1 MDDKTWQKGA
11 GSQVVLDSIFAA
23 LAAVW
28 ITFATQDSLQ
38 TRLKFIEIVCSL
50 FSFFLFAISAEG
62 TTNSYDEQDVLKYVY
77 YLLWYNV
84 GVILIGSSI
93 GLLIYAHFS
102 THLLRFAGP
111 FLSYLPPLIG
121 QILVPT
127 IYSFIFFVLLW
138 RWIADAFWLLFE
150 PQEDFNLYLQELND
164 EVSPI
169 PERHFFMRLIF
180 RRRLKH
186 EITSA

>member
-23 LAAVW
+23 LAAIW

-38 TRLKFIEIVCSL
+38 TRLKFFEIACSL

-62 TTNSYDEQDVLKYVY
+62 TTNSYDEKDVLKYVY

-93 GLLIYAHFS
+93 GLLIYAHFRA
-102 THLLRFAGP
+102 HLLRFAGSFLWSSPP
-111 FLSYLPPLIG
+111 FVSQVLVAVIYVLIF
-121 QILVPT
+121 V
-127 IYSFIFFVLLW
+127 VLLW
-138 RWIADAFWLLFE
+138 RWIADAFWLLRE
-150 PQEDFNLYLQELND
+150 PREEFDLYLRELND
-164 EVSPI
+164 EVPPT
-169 PERHFFMRLIF
+169 PERHFLMRLIF
-180 RRRLKH
+180 RRRLRQ
-186 EITSA
+186 